1 MKARIIIIALISWAL
16 QIYAQNNSMDDYS
29 PFGDFSPFKNQD
41 KGYEYVDCNDKE
53 MNVWEAKYCTG
64 RYGLGAAFH
73 KSAIPNTSEL
83 YSKVARGVAAQRPIS
98 KSSSSTK
105 GKVGSYNYQ
114 TSDAHR
120 QWLANKQERDAQARR
135 EAAERKRLED
145 LQKKIADDNR
155 AAAVEAETN
164 ARLQSETN
172 RRIARDQWHATQGAQ
187 LVQQRAREAHKLTGP
202 QFANNKPAM
211 TAQQKA
217 ATLRNGNRVR
227 KSGSTKRNVARVV
240 LPPVKRI
247 GFTGAAPR
255 SQLEHALA
263 ELKKRQ
269 QKLAAQSSGQ
279 EPAQPV
285 MGKDVT
291 VGGTRFVL
299 SDHATSSLGQDW
311 ETVTFT
317 TPRIPSKEKPK
328 MSEADYHRL
337 YCIEMIEGRTL
348 TPQEKAYFDQFSI
361 N

>member
-1 MKARIIIIALISWAL
+1 MKYQILIVALLACIL
-16 QIYAQNNSMDDYS
+16 QVNAQDY
-29 PFGDFSPFKNQD
+29 PQGDFSPFESQD
-41 KGYEYVDCNDKE
+41 KGYDYVDCKGNN
-53 MNVWEAKYCTG
+53 MNVWQARYCMG
-64 RYGLGAAFH
+64 RYGLDAAYH
-73 KSAIPNTSEL
+73 KSAIPNTSGL
-83 YSKVARGVAAQRPIS
+83 YEKVAQAAAVQRPTT

-114 TSDAHR
+114 TSDAHM
-120 QWLANKQERDAQARR
+120 QWLADKQEREAEARR
-135 EAAERKRLED
+135 RAAEKKREEER
-145 LQKKIADDNR
+145 QRSIADDSR
-155 AAAVEAETN
+155 AAAVEAATN
-164 ARLQSETN
+164 ARLQGETY
-172 RRIARDQWHATQGAQ
+172 RRIASDQWHATQGAA
-187 LVQQRAREAHKLTGP
+187 LAQQRARDAHKLTGP